1 VTLAALSVSAQQ
13 GAGGTRQ
20 LSDAQDGGDYRFT
33 VLDPDAPTASRIED
47 VNFDGDET
55 LNAIHG
61 GSFSEQFGAA
71 DFVGT
76 GSAQYGSS
84 SGQTRSVPI
93 VTWRRGAAA
102 DAPRLVLRRLEEIPK
117 TASNA
122 PSTGNT
128 TESVRLV
135 DLRSGDRRGIQV
147 FGSRAPTAAVP
158 TVGTAVVYQG
168 EVYANV
174 LEPSGKFEEF
184 VGDARIIVNFV
195 QGTFVGQ
202 ILASQGELSPS
213 ASPSFSIEFVGSISG
228 GTLRSQRADFNA
240 ANLTAGT
247 LRGNL
252 FGANADEIGLV
263 ISATGT
269 NGTLMLG
276 MVGGRQP

>member
-1 VTLAALSVSAQQ
+1 
-13 GAGGTRQ
+13 
-20 LSDAQDGGDYRFT
+20 
-33 VLDPDAPTASRIED
+33 
-47 VNFDGDET
+47 
-55 LNAIHG
+55 
-61 GSFSEQFGAA
+61 
-71 DFVGT
+71 
-76 GSAQYGSS
+76 
-84 SGQTRSVPI
+84 
-93 VTWRRGAAA
+93 
-102 DAPRLVLRRLEEIPK
+102 
-117 TASNA
+117 
-122 PSTGNT
+122 
-128 TESVRLV
+128 
-135 DLRSGDRRGIQV
+135 
-147 FGSRAPTAAVP
+147 
-158 TVGTAVVYQG
+158 VGTAVVYQG